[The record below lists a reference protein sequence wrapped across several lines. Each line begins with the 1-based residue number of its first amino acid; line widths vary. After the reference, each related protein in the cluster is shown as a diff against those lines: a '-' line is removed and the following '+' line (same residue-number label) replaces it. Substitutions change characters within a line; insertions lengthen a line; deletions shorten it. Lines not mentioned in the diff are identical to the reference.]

1 MNWLLIVV
9 IIIFLISII
18 VGAYR
23 GAIKIAVSLLT
34 ALITYVIVFFATP
47 YVTKAI
53 TEFTPLDDA
62 IQDQVSS
69 TIAEAAVSQFANG
82 TEGESGMTEENVR
95 RALKAAGI
103 TEDTLAEYDITIED
117 IVSGNVSKED
127 LAKCGVSGSILDGLK
142 SGNRQTAKGA
152 AGDDAE
158 IPRDV
163 QIAAIRAAD
172 IPEVFKSLLLTNNND
187 EIYKQLGVETFA
199 QYVGSYL
206 AKLIIHIVAFFCT
219 FLLVTIIIRAIVL
232 ALDFV
237 ADLPGVGAINHLMG
251 AVMGI
256 AGALIVVWTV
266 YLLVTLLFA
275 TAVGK
280 ELFRMIEASDFLRTL
295 YEYNPVMALAT
306 IFK

>member
-1 MNWLLIVV
+1 
-9 IIIFLISII
+9 
-18 VGAYR
+18 
-23 GAIKIAVSLLT
+23 
-34 ALITYVIVFFATP
+34 
-47 YVTKAI
+47 
-53 TEFTPLDDA
+53 
-62 IQDQVSS
+62 
-69 TIAEAAVSQFANG
+69 
-82 TEGESGMTEENVR
+82 MTEENVR
-95 RALKAAGI
+95 RVLKAAGI

-142 SGNRQTAKGA
+142 SGNRQAAQGA
-152 AGDDAE
+152 LEDTE

-163 QIAAIRAAD
+163 QIAAIRSAD
-172 IPEVFKSLLLTNNND
+172 IPEVFKSLLLTNNNE

-206 AKLIIHIVAFFCT
+206 AKLIIHIVAFLCT

-232 ALDFV
+232 ALDIV

-251 AVMGI
+251 AVIGI
-256 AGALIVVWTV
+256 AGALIVVWTA

-280 ELFRMIEASDFLRTL
+280 ELFRMIEASDFLSTL

>member
-9 IIIFLISII
+9 IIIFLVSII

-34 ALITYVIVFFATP
+34 ALITYMIVFFATP

-62 IQDQVSS
+62 IKDQVSS
-69 TIAEAAVSQFANG
+69 TITNAAISQFANAA
-82 TEGESGMTEENVR
+82 ESENSMTEENVR
-95 RALKAAGI
+95 RVLKAAGI

-142 SGNRQTAKGA
+142 SGNRQAAQGA
-152 AGDDAE
+152 LEDTE

-163 QIAAIRAAD
+163 QIAAIRSAD
-172 IPEVFKSLLLTNNND
+172 IPEVFKSLLLTNNNE

-206 AKLIIHIVAFFCT
+206 AKLIIHIVAFLCT

-232 ALDFV
+232 ALDIV
-237 ADLPGVGAINHLMG
+237 ADLPAVGAINHLMG
-251 AVMGI
+251 AVIGI
-256 AGALIVVWTV
+256 AGALIVVWTA

-280 ELFRMIEASDFLRTL
+280 ELFRMIEASDFLSTL

>member
-23 GAIKIAVSLLT
+23 GAIKIAVSLVT
-34 ALITYVIVFFATP
+34 ALITYVIVFLATP

-62 IQDQVSS
+62 IKDQVSS
-69 TIAEAAVSQFANG
+69 TITNAAVSQFANAA
-82 TEGESGMTEENVR
+82 ESENGMTEENVR
-95 RALKAAGI
+95 RVLKAAGI

-142 SGNRQTAKGA
+142 SGSRQAPQGA
-152 AGDDAE
+152 QAETE

-163 QIAAIRAAD
+163 QIAAIRSAD
-172 IPEVFKSLLLTNNND
+172 IPEVFKSLLLTNNNE

-206 AKLIIHIVAFFCT
+206 AKLIIHIVAFLCT

-232 ALDFV
+232 ALDIV

-251 AVMGI
+251 AVIGI
-256 AGALIVVWTV
+256 AGALIVVWTA

-280 ELFRMIEASDFLRTL
+280 ELFRMIEASDFLSTL

>member
-9 IIIFLISII
+9 IIIFLVSII

-62 IQDQVSS
+62 IKDQVSS
-69 TIAEAAVSQFANG
+69 TITNAAISQFANAA
-82 TEGESGMTEENVR
+82 ESENGMTEENVR
-95 RALKAAGI
+95 RVLKAAGI

-142 SGNRQTAKGA
+142 SGNRQAAQGA
-152 AGDDAE
+152 LEDTE

-163 QIAAIRAAD
+163 QIAAIRSAD
-172 IPEVFKSLLLTNNND
+172 IPEVFKSLLLTNNNE
-187 EIYKQLGVETFA
+187 EIYNQLGVETFA

-206 AKLIIHIVAFFCT
+206 AKLIIHIVAFLCT

-232 ALDFV
+232 ALDIV

-251 AVMGI
+251 AVIGI
-256 AGALIVVWTV
+256 AGALIVVWTA

-280 ELFRMIEASDFLRTL
+280 ELFRMIEASDFLSTL